1 MNGTNRRMVKPMTI
15 ILIGAIIVVIGGI
28 TGAIGTYLHNKRSS
42 AKTDKIMSIQNELIE
57 KSEKLIDT
65 QNELLKYTSG
75 GDSFGEVQ
83 LLRIS
88 DGSGGH
94 HYTFY
99 FKKQGEYPLYNV
111 SLTALDR
118 NSLDKDRLK
127 RNNNE
132 ATLNDLI
139 NYKSFELGD
148 ISNVEGGINF
158 GSLMTLKNGNIYDYL
173 FTVTTRNK
181 TFYQELK
188 FQVRDNKLVIAMR
201 IKDRDKDGNTKTLV
215 DRADEEF
222 PGTKEGKIKWD

>member
-1 MNGTNRRMVKPMTI
+1 MTI

-42 AKTDKIMSIQNELIE
+42 AKTDKIISVQNELIE
-57 KSEKLIDT
+57 KSEKLIQA

-75 GDSFGEVQ
+75 GESFGEVQ
-83 LLRIS
+83 LLGIS
-88 DGSGGH
+88 NGSGGY

-111 SLTALDR
+111 TLTALDR
-118 NSLDKDRLK
+118 NSLDKERLK

-132 ATLNDLI
+132 ATIEDLK

-148 ISNVEGGINF
+148 ISNVEGGVNF
-158 GSLMTLKNGNIYDYL
+158 GSLMGLKNGKLYDYL
-173 FTVTTRNK
+173 FTVTTRNGS
-181 TFYQELK
+181 FYQELK
-188 FQVRDNKLVIAMR
+188 FKVKNNKPVTATR
-201 IKDRDKDGNTKTLV
+201 IKARDKEGNTKILV